1 MSRHVMSRHVMSII
15 IWLFV
20 LVGCVH
26 AKGSKDYDTL
36 SYPISQSEAAAYQ
49 KGGHANGELDWRLWW
64 CWQRNLICP
73 PATLVSQIASFVMS
87 VRLLTVYRLPLF
99 KCNSAA
105 RSWTMLNSVNVST
118 QYSSHDQRFHSWD
131 AKGSHIA
138 KNEST
143 LNENFRV
150 SPTCEQ

>member
-1 MSRHVMSRHVMSII
+1 MSTATECTVYN
-15 IWLFV
+15 LFSV
-20 LVGCVH
+20 LCH
-26 AKGSKDYDTL
+26 EPCHESSQFKL
-36 SYPISQSEAAAYQ
+36 QRLWYPIVSYLTILAAYQ

-138 KNEST
+138 KNEPT

>member
-1 MSRHVMSRHVMSII
+1 MSTATECTVYN
-15 IWLFV
+15 LFSV
-20 LVGCVH
+20 LCH
-26 AKGSKDYDTL
+26 EPCHESSQFKFQRL
-36 SYPISQSEAAAYQ
+36 WYPIVSYLTILAAYQ

-138 KNEST
+138 KNEPT